1 MSLSKFFLQTL
12 FAFLL
17 LIMPTIAL
25 APPGEKAKYDVSDFF
40 GYYVQTRLLVEGRFS
55 DSYDMP
61 KMEKAMY
68 EIFPVYKEEERHNFI
83 GLGTPQPTIFLLP
96 LAVIPASVSYFF
108 GVFCVLLTISL
119 SLPLLADVFA
129 ISEKQYKLAVPC
141 IALSGPVWEVVRVT
155 KPTVFILLG
164 FALALWFLKSPRFKN
179 SKFKDLW
186 AALAFQ
192 GWTFKPHEIMPLLAI
207 CFGARQFKFIFWL
220 IGFTV
225 AITLIT
231 LPIMGVDT
239 YIKWYETLKVNMM
252 HPEFA
257 APQLEPTLRGQLL
270 RFDMVHLA
278 TINHICEFVFAF
290 VMLALTFLGNLFR
303 NHKDYFYL
311 VVLSLPIGFVTSLH
325 SYSYDLILLIPSCFA
340 FINLPYVKS
349 MSRSL
354 RWTSYIV
361 MALCLLSYELP
372 IYTIIH
378 YFFVQPN
385 KWIIN
390 PLFISLAVLSVLF
403 LAVAV
408 ASAMDKKQQA
418 GLAAVDT

>member
-17 LIMPTIAL
+17 LIMPTVAL
-25 APPGEKAKYDVSDFF
+25 SPPGENAKYDVSDFF

-68 EIFPVYKEEERHNFI
+68 EIFPVYKEEQRHNFI

-96 LAVIPASVSYFF
+96 LALIPASVSYLF
-108 GVFCVLLTISL
+108 GVFSVILAISL

-129 ISEKQYKLAVPC
+129 ISEKQYKFAVPC

-164 FALALWFLKSPRFKN
+164 FALALWFLKSPLFKN

-192 GWTFKPHEIMPLLAI
+192 GWTFKPHEILPLLAV
-207 CFGARQFKFIFWL
+207 CFGGRQFKFVFLL
-220 IGFTV
+220 IGLTI

-231 LPIMGVDT
+231 LPIMGADT
-239 YIKWYETLKVNMM
+239 YINWYETLKINMM

-257 APQLEPTLRGQLL
+257 SPQLEPTLRGQLL

-278 TINHICEFVFAF
+278 TINHISELVFA
-290 VMLALTFLGNLFR
+290 VAMLGSMVLGNFFR
-303 NHKDYFYL
+303 NHRDYFYL

-340 FINLPYVKS
+340 FINLPFLKS

-354 RWTSYIV
+354 RWSANVV
-361 MALCLLSYELP
+361 MALCLLTYELP

-378 YFFVQPN
+378 YFFLQPN
-385 KWIIN
+385 KWVIN
-390 PLFISLAVLSVLF
+390 PLFISLAVLSGLF
-403 LAVAV
+403 LTVAL
-408 ASAMDKKQQA
+408 ASVINEKQQPA
-418 GLAAVDT
+418 QDAADV